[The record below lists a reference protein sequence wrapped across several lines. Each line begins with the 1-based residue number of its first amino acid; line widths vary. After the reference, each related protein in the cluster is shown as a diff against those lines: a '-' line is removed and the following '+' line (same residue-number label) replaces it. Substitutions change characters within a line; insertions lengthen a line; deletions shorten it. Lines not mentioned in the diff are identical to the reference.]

1 MGYLPVGKLSME
13 HLESLLASVKTLDP
27 RVIVG
32 PRIGE
37 DAAVLDF
44 GEKYL
49 VAKTDPITFTAERI
63 GWYAVNINANDVAV
77 MGARPMWFLA
87 TVLLPEG
94 KTSPA
99 LADRIFHDIRLGCE
113 ELGVSLCGGHIEVT
127 FGLPRPVVVGQ
138 MLGEVEKDKL
148 IRNDRMTVG
157 DDILLLGGI
166 AVEGTSVIAREK
178 EEELRRAFGERF
190 VVRAKSFLTKPGI
203 SVVRAALSAAES
215 ARIGA
220 MHDPTE
226 GGLATGLHEL
236 ARVSGV
242 GIALDPEKVFVFP
255 ETEAICEHYG
265 LDALGLLASGALLA
279 ATAPEETEKLLIAM
293 KKARI
298 RCSVI
303 GRAVPK
309 EQGIKMEVEGKL
321 KPLPRYDSDELTR
334 IL

>member
-1 MGYLPVGKLSME
+1 MRYLPVGKLDME
-13 HLESLLASVKTLDP
+13 HLAALLASVETLDP
-27 RVIVG
+27 RVVVG
-32 PRIGE
+32 PSVGE

-77 MGARPMWFLA
+77 MGASPKWFLA

-94 KTSPA
+94 KTPRA
-99 LADRIFHDIRLGCE
+99 LANRIFEDVRLACK

-127 FGLPRPVVVGQ
+127 FGLPRPIVVGQ
-138 MLGEVEKDKL
+138 MLGEVEKEKL
-148 IRNDRMTVG
+148 IRNDRMAVD
-157 DDILLLGGI
+157 DDIALLGGV

-178 EEELRRAFGERF
+178 EEELRGTFGQRF
-190 VVRAKSFLTKPGI
+190 VNRAKRFLTSPGI

-215 ARIGA
+215 ARIHA

-236 ARVSGV
+236 ARASGL
-242 GIALDPEKVFVFP
+242 GILVRRESIRVFP
-255 ETEAICEHYG
+255 ETEALCRHYG
-265 LDALGLLASGALLA
+265 LDPLGLLASGAVVT
-279 ATAPEETEKLLIAM
+279 ATSPEETEKLLPAM
-293 KKARI
+293 KKAHI
-298 RCSVI
+298 PCSII
-303 GRAVPK
+303 GKAVPRNR
-309 EQGIKMEVEGKL
+309 GIKIEQDRKSES
-321 KPLPRYDSDELTR
+321 LPRYDSDELTR

>member
-1 MGYLPVGKLSME
+1 MA
-13 HLESLLASVKTLDP
+13 HLESLLASVERLDP
-27 RVIVG
+27 RVVVG

-37 DAAVLDF
+37 DAAVIDF

-49 VAKTDPITFTAERI
+49 VAKTDPITFTAEKI

-94 KTSPA
+94 KTSRA
-99 LADRIFHDIRLGCE
+99 LADRIFKDIRLACE

-127 FGLPRPVVVGQ
+127 FDLPRPIVVGQ

-148 IRNDRMTVG
+148 IRNDRMAVG
-157 DDILLLGGI
+157 DDIVLIGGI
-166 AVEGTSVIAREK
+166 AVEGTTVIAREK
-178 EEELRRAFGERF
+178 QEGLRRVFGQRF
-190 VVRAKSFLTKPGI
+190 VARIKRFLTKPGI
-203 SVVRAALSAAES
+203 SVVRAALLAAES
-215 ARIGA
+215 ARINA

-236 ARVSGV
+236 ARASGV
-242 GIALDPEKVFVFP
+242 GIVLRAEEVLVHA
-255 ETEAICEHYG
+255 ETEAICRHYG
-265 LDALGLLASGALLA
+265 LDPLGLLASGALVA
-279 ATAPEETEKLLIAM
+279 ATTPEETPKLLTAM

-298 RCSVI
+298 PCSII
-303 GRAVPK
+303 GKALPK
-309 EQGIKMEVEGKL
+309 EQGIKIEEEGRHR
-321 KPLPRYDSDELTR
+321 PLPRYDSDELTR